1 MDRSEY
7 ELWKKNYLD
16 GRHNCIFSHAAVRLY
31 DAVCAGIGIAPDFCT
46 YDMRCLLILN
56 KYAARCPV
64 SPEEIPERF
73 RSLFAFDVREEE
85 RYSVIDWS
93 RTFLNLAEIEPPRED
108 EFPLY
113 AKAFYAAL
121 ADAGL
126 AMVSYA
132 SRFSLERAV
141 VLSGTLFMD
150 EILSDATERLLT
162 AHGYTVYQH
171 EKTPADESGIC
182 TGQAYAAGMT

>member
-1 MDRSEY
+1 MMRSENVIGRIMRVISIAISVMLVVIVL
-7 ELWKKNYLD
+7 EL
-16 GRHNCIFSHAAVRLY
+16 
-31 DAVCAGIGIAPDFCT
+31 
-46 YDMRCLLILN
+46 
-56 KYAARCPV
+56 
-64 SPEEIPERF
+64 
-73 RSLFAFDVREEE
+73 
-85 RYSVIDWS
+85 
-93 RTFLNLAEIEPPRED
+93 
-108 EFPLY
+108 PLY